1 MWCDPDFPYVIES
14 LSPPPLPVPPRTITC
29 PHTPEGKVTWSLTPN
44 DRLEV
49 LRTAQ
54 NAHAH
59 TEVYCVLLTCPP
71 STVITPVDL
80 RAWADEATQKYNVPI
95 LLATQKGPCPCGEA
109 CYCQSHRP
117 TQHLELAEHFEQL
130 RQRSE
135 SFDEA
140 IDYAFSMLSL
150 RDRRIL
156 RRWATQE
163 DPVKRG
169 TPIRQSVLATE
180 HDLSTRQISRILE
193 QAETANADIFKKL
206 KYTREYRYRKTGA
219 YEVR

>member
-1 MWCDPDFPYVIES
+1 
-14 LSPPPLPVPPRTITC
+14 
-29 PHTPEGKVTWSLTPN
+29 
-44 DRLEV
+44 
-49 LRTAQ
+49 
-54 NAHAH
+54 
-59 TEVYCVLLTCPP
+59 
-71 STVITPVDL
+71 
-80 RAWADEATQKYNVPI
+80 
-95 LLATQKGPCPCGEA
+95 
-109 CYCQSHRP
+109 
-117 TQHLELAEHFEQL
+117 
-130 RQRSE
+130 
-135 SFDEA
+135 
-140 IDYAFSMLSL
+140 MLSL